1 MHDQISLSNTQ
12 VNNFKSVWLELLK
25 KKISII
31 YDISIHKNVDFM
43 ELLSEF
49 VPEALDH
56 KTEWEDLYII
66 KNTDKP
72 KITHKSNHGSN
83 NCSEKDCSNDQRV
96 SSLKKKNVKKLSI
109 GKKATKTGNTK
120 KKLSIGKKVTKTGN
134 TKKKKLL
141 LKKK

>member
-25 KKISII
+25 KKIAII

-66 KNTDKP
+66 KNTHKP
-72 KITHKSNHGSN
+72 KITHKSNHCSN
-83 NCSEKDCSNDQRV
+83 NCSEKDCSNDQQV

-109 GKKATKTGNTK
+109 GKKVTKTGNTK